1 MPRQNTLVSWIGHAD
16 LLAMGEDL
24 GDAGRELLNSIRVQ
38 GRPVDRPGPLKTALA
53 RGDFKAVHLLSN
65 YPDVVHQPFLKWLGR
80 PADLHRVELANP
92 TDYSGV
98 FRAADDTLAR
108 VTAGFSADDQL
119 CILLSPGTPAMTA
132 VWVLLGKSRYPAVF
146 YQTHRGEM
154 TEATIPYDLIDDF
167 VPEVLRDPD
176 RALVHLTTH
185 RPEELEGFENIV
197 GDSQAIRLAVGRARR
212 AAIRDVSVLVLGE
225 SGTGKEMFAR
235 AIHSASRRRSGP
247 FVPVNCAA
255 VPQHLLESELFG
267 HTKGAFT
274 DAREARQGRFAEAHG
289 GTLFLD
295 ELGEC
300 SPDLQT
306 KLLRV
311 LQPPPGGGPCE
322 CEYYPVGSSTQRRA
336 DVRVVAATNRALPE
350 AVTAGTFR
358 EDLYYRLAVI
368 TIHLPPLRER
378 RTDIPKIAD
387 ALLRRVNADFR
398 RNEVNYRDKSLS
410 PSAME
415 FVKQYRWPGNVRQLH
430 NALLQAAV
438 MAEGD
443 VLQRRDLAAAVTD
456 APGGTAE
463 DPLQHSLGEG
473 FILEDHLDDIH
484 RRYLERAMSEAG
496 GVKTKAA
503 KLLGIKSYQTLD
515 AQLKRLKVRG
525 WT

>member
-1 MPRQNTLVSWIGHAD
+1 MPRRTTLVSWIGHAD

-24 GDAGRELLNSIRVQ
+24 GDAGREVLSRIRVQ
-38 GRPVDRPGPLKTALA
+38 GRPGDRPGPIKTALA
-53 RGDFKAVHLLSN
+53 RGVFDAVHLLSN
-65 YPDVVHQPFLKWLGR
+65 YPDEVHQPFMEWLGR
-80 PADLHRVELANP
+80 DADLHRVELPNP

-98 FRAADDTLAR
+98 FRAADTTLAR
-108 VTAGFSADDQL
+108 VTAGFDADDQL

-132 VWVLLGKSRYPAVF
+132 VWVLLGKSRYPAIF

-167 VPEVLRDPD
+167 VPELLRDPD
-176 RALVHLTTH
+176 RALVHLMTH
-185 RPEELEGFENIV
+185 RPEELEGFEGIV
-197 GDSQAIRLAVGRARR
+197 GESQAIRLAVGRARR

-235 AIHSASRRRSGP
+235 AIHSASRRRGGP

-255 VPQHLLESELFG
+255 VPPQLLESELFG

-274 DAREARQGRFAEAHG
+274 DAKEARQGRFADASG
-289 GTLFLD
+289 GTIFLD

-311 LQPPPGGGPCE
+311 LQPPTGGGPCE
-322 CEYYPVGSSTQRRA
+322 CEYYPVGSSTQRRV
-336 DVRVVAATNRALPE
+336 DVRVVAATNQNLPE

-368 TIHLPPLRER
+368 TIHLPPLRDR
-378 RTDIPKIAD
+378 PTDIAKIAD
-387 ALLRRVNADFR
+387 VLLRRVNADFR
-398 RNEVNYRDKSLS
+398 RNEPGFRDKSLS
-410 PSAME
+410 VPAID

-438 MAEGD
+438 MADEE
-443 VLQRRDLAAAVTD
+443 VLQRRDLAAAVAD
-456 APGGTAE
+456 APGGVETAN
-463 DPLQHSLGEG
+463 PLERSLGDG
-473 FILEDHLDDIH
+473 FVLEDHLADIH
-484 RRYLERAMSEAG
+484 RRYLERAMAEAG

-503 KLLGIKSYQTLD
+503 QLLGMKSYQTLD
-515 AQLKRLKVRG
+515 AQLKRLKVRS
-525 WT
+525 

>member
-1 MPRQNTLVSWIGHAD
+1 MKFMDSV
-16 LLAMGEDL
+16 
-24 GDAGRELLNSIRVQ
+24 
-38 GRPVDRPGPLKTALA
+38 
-53 RGDFKAVHLLSN
+53 
-65 YPDVVHQPFLKWLGR
+65 
-80 PADLHRVELANP
+80 
-92 TDYSGV
+92 
-98 FRAADDTLAR
+98 
-108 VTAGFSADDQL
+108 
-119 CILLSPGTPAMTA
+119 
-132 VWVLLGKSRYPAVF
+132 
-146 YQTHRGEM
+146 
-154 TEATIPYDLIDDF
+154 
-167 VPEVLRDPD
+167 
-176 RALVHLTTH
+176 
-185 RPEELEGFENIV
+185 LEGFEKIV
-197 GDSQAIRLAVGRARR
+197 GDGQAIRLAVGRARR

-235 AIHSASRRRSGP
+235 AIHSASRRRGGP

-255 VPQHLLESELFG
+255 VPPHLLESELFG

-274 DAREARQGRFAEAHG
+274 DAKEARQGRFAEAHG

-322 CEYYPVGSSTQRRA
+322 CEYYPVGSSTQRRV
-336 DVRVVAATNRALPE
+336 DVRVVAATNRNLPD

-387 ALLRRVNADFR
+387 VILRRVNADFR
-398 RNEVNYRDKSLS
+398 QNEPGFRDKSFS
-410 PSAME
+410 PSAID
-415 FVKQYRWPGNVRQLH
+415 FVKQYRWPGNVRQLQ
-430 NALLQAAV
+430 NAILQATV

-443 VLQRRDLAAAVTD
+443 VLERRDLAAAVVD
-456 APGGTAE
+456 APGCSAE
-463 DPLQHSLGEG
+463 DDPLQHSLGEG
-473 FILEDHLDDIH
+473 FILEDHLADIH
-484 RRYLERAMSEAG
+484 RRYLERAMTEAG

-503 KLLGIKSYQTLD
+503 KLLGMKSYQTLD

-525 WT
+525 WK